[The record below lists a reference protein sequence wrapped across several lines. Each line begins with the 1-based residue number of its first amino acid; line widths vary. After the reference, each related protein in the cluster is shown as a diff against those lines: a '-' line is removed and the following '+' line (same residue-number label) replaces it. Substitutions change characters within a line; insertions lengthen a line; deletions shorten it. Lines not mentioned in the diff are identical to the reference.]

1 MSARIH
7 VATSALAAAAG
18 EFLKDE
24 SRRASRAQN
33 LRLDP
38 AVTEA
43 AASFV
48 SVIEGG
54 YALAEGKTDAGRA
67 ASIARGR
74 VMLNLF
80 RYSDSLDAVAA
91 DLITDL
97 LHAVAAEA
105 YDAQDVLDHAIM
117 YYAEEKAH

>member
-1 MSARIH
+1 MSGRIH
-7 VATSALAAAAG
+7 VASPLAAAAG

-24 SRRASRAQN
+24 SRRAARGQR
-33 LRLDP
+33 LRLDES
-38 AVTEA
+38 ATEA
-43 AASFV
+43 AAAFV
-48 SVIEGG
+48 SVIQSG
-54 YALAEGKTDAGRA
+54 YALSEGKTDAGRA

-74 VMLNLF
+74 VMLSLF
-80 RYSDSLDAVAA
+80 RYSDDLDSVAA

-105 YDAQDVLDHAIM
+105 YDPQDVLDRAIV